1 MLKITTSSFLFTS
14 VNDKT
19 RSVKQV
25 KYTEKSSCV
34 DVRTHRITIL
44 GCSYTVNLAMEL
56 RVNSVV
62 VLHEG
67 RKLVCPIMKGFLV
80 LNYDLVPTTV

>member
-19 RSVKQV
+19 RSMKQV

-34 DVRTHRITIL
+34 DVCTHGITIL
-44 GCSYTVNLAMEL
+44 GCSYMVNLAMEL
-56 RVNSVV
+56 RVNIVV

-67 RKLVCPIMKGFLV
+67 RMRACPIMK
-80 LNYDLVPTTV
+80 